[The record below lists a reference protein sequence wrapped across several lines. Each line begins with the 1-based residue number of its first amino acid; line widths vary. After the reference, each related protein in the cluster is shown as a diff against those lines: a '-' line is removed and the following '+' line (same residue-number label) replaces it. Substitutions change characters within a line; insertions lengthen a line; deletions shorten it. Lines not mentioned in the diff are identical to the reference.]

1 MTASWT
7 SSRHFRRSR
16 NIGLGLAALGGT
28 AGSFLLFLHL
38 MQTSAPFAE
47 TVAKLS
53 PDIANAFS
61 CTCPFCSAAC
71 QPPENEQGLTR
82 FDKGLPEF

>member
-1 MTASWT
+1 MSNWAAAST
-7 SSRHFRRSR
+7 FRRHRGPWLMLS
-16 NIGLGLAALGGT
+16 ALVGT

-47 TVAKLS
+47 TVAKIS
-53 PDIANAFS
+53 PDLANRFS

-71 QPPENEQGLTR
+71 QPPESEQGLNR
-82 FDKGLPEF
+82 FDNGLPQF